1 MRNIVL
7 ALVVLSGFFGQAQ
20 VFKGKGDTKF
30 QVGAI
35 FQEYANGITATTDFG
50 LGKNL
55 SVGFQSTYLLGVKE
69 DIVLGSSKFEDRF
82 DIRGRFNAHIS
93 DIFGIEKD
101 IDIYP
106 GLDLGLRNFGA
117 HFGAR
122 YFFTEGIGVYSEIQF
137 PIATYENDPKGYQN
151 FNNQFNFSVGV
162 SFNL

>member
-50 LGKNL
+50 LGKNM
-55 SVGFQSTYLLGVKE
+55 SVGFQATYLLGVK
-69 DIVLGSSKFEDRF
+69 DLVYSSPKFEDRF
-82 DIRGRFNAHIS
+82 DIRGRFSAHIA
-93 DIFGIEKD
+93 DIFDIEEKFD
-101 IDIYP
+101 FYP
-106 GLDLGLRNFGA
+106 GLDIGVRNFGA
-117 HFGAR
+117 HAGIR
-122 YFFTEGIGVYSEIQF
+122 YFFTDGIGVYSEVQF
-137 PIATYENDPKGYQN
+137 PIATYENDSTGYQN